1 MARDIVIGLGT
12 AGSLIVRRLL
22 ADSNDRAVRAVDF
35 NNDWTKLKQHFE
47 VLEAIG
53 SGRLELIQGD
63 ATDKSSMQ
71 RVFRD
76 VDGAAFF
83 AFQGKSWRSAGKV
96 DHNGVNTAAQAA
108 AAAGVERVLLISS
121 LFVSEK
127 HGRNPLRIMLNTVRW
142 RMMDNKLWGEQRVR
156 ECGAP
161 YTIIRPGR
169 FVDKDAGASTKLKSG
184 QGDNINGS
192 ISPADVAAICVAAV
206 KEPSLA
212 GVTFEVV
219 DEWAKM
225 PEDGPEGAFKSPE
238 EVEEDEAEGDVAYPT
253 IGPPDSLES
262 KDSIVE
268 GSDDGIVLYP
278 SLGGTTVATG
288 ATTSGSGVDG
298 RDQDAAALTQQQ
310 LRDIFRGLEADATLA
325 ALQKVDAL
333 SLQA

>member
-1 MARDIVIGLGT
+1 V
-12 AGSLIVRRLL
+12 
-22 ADSNDRAVRAVDF
+22 
-35 NNDWTKLKQHFE
+35 H
-47 VLEAIG
+47 
-53 SGRLELIQGD
+53 
-63 ATDKSSMQ
+63 
-71 RVFRD
+71 
-76 VDGAAFF
+76 
-83 AFQGKSWRSAGKV
+83 
-96 DHNGVNTAAQAA
+96 
-108 AAAGVERVLLISS
+108 
-121 LFVSEK
+121 
-127 HGRNPLRIMLNTVRW
+127 
-142 RMMDNKLWGEQRVR
+142 
-156 ECGAP
+156 
-161 YTIIRPGR
+161 
-169 FVDKDAGASTKLKSG
+169 
-184 QGDNINGS
+184 
-192 ISPADVAAICVAAV
+192 ICAYY
-206 KEPSLA
+206 LQ
-212 GVTFEVV
+212 VV

-278 SLGGTTVATG
+278 SLGDTTVATG